1 MVPQPLQAV
10 LFDLDGTLID
20 SAPDLA
26 GAANLMRAARGLE
39 PLPYEQLRGW
49 SGMGARGLLQAA
61 FDMTPEHPDYLA
73 YREEYLHTYE
83 TNIVRHGTYMFDGV
97 AELLALLQRNGVM
110 WGIVTNKFERYA
122 HLLAQLVPGL
132 SGAGVIVGGDTTP
145 EPKPSALPMFEAA
158 RRLGVNPTQCVYV
171 GDDERDVVAGRA
183 AGMVTVACTYGYL
196 SSNPDVNSWNAHAV
210 VHRPHDLAEILQL
223 A

>member
-1 MVPQPLQAV
+1 MVPQPLHAV

-26 GAANLMRAARGLE
+26 GAANLMRASRGLE
-39 PLPYEQLRGW
+39 PLPYEQLRNW

-61 FDMTPEHPDYLA
+61 FNMTPDHPHYEDY
-73 YREEYLHTYE
+73 RQEYLSTYE
-83 TNIVRHGTYMFDGV
+83 ANIVRHGTYMFEGV
-97 AELLALLQRNGVM
+97 AELIDLLQAQGVA

-122 HLLAQLVPGL
+122 HRLVQLIPALGSAQV
-132 SGAGVIVGGDTTP
+132 VVGGDTTP
-145 EPKPSALPMFEAA
+145 EPKPSALPMLEAA
-158 RRLGVNPTQCVYV
+158 RRLGVAPAQCVYV
-171 GDDERDVVAGRA
+171 GDDERDVQAGRA

-196 SSNPDVNSWNAHAV
+196 SSNPNVQAWNAHAV
-210 VHRPHDLAEILQL
+210 IAQPSELAEILQL